1 MIILNGIEES
11 SMGMVINIGSL
22 TSSLYD
28 SKEQNPL
35 SSMLETEE
43 KLPVRSLRLVVLLSQ
58 SVSVVI
64 EDIGR
69 AEHLSKVDADEE
81 VDDDND
87 EEDDDDDEEEENEED
102 DDDKDD
108 EEDDEGDSVEGL
120 DVVGDN
126 DSWRWRV
133 TNVGGTINPL
143 LASEGYFDL
152 CRICLTAVYDELKIA
167 PGGRSR
173 DQVMLPKQ
181 G

>member
-1 MIILNGIEES
+1 
-11 SMGMVINIGSL
+11 MGMVINIGSL

-69 AEHLSKVDADEE
+69 AEHLSKVEE
-81 VDDDND
+81 VDDDNDND
-87 EEDDDDDEEEENEED
+87 EEDDDDDGD
-102 DDDKDD
+102 D
-108 EEDDEGDSVEGL
+108 DDEGDSVKGL
-120 DVVGDN
+120 HVVGDT

-143 LASEGYFDL
+143 LASEGYFAL
-152 CRICLTAVYDELKIA
+152 CRICLTAVYDELKIP

>member
-22 TSSLYD
+22 TSSLYN

-69 AEHLSKVDADEE
+69 AEHLSKVDADTE

-87 EEDDDDDEEEENEED
+87 EEDDDDDDEENEED
-102 DDDKDD
+102 DDDEKN

-120 DVVGDN
+120 HVVGDT

-143 LASEGYFDL
+143 LASEGYFAL
-152 CRICLTAVYDELKIA
+152 CRICLTAVYDELKIP

-173 DQVMLPKQ
+173 DQLMLPKQ

>member
-35 SSMLETEE
+35 SSMLETE
-43 KLPVRSLRLVVLLSQ
+43 RSLRLVVLLSQ

-87 EEDDDDDEEEENEED
+87 NDEEDDDDDEED
-102 DDDKDD
+102 DDDEDD
-108 EEDDEGDSVEGL
+108 DDEGDSIKGL
-120 DVVGDN
+120 HVVGDT

-143 LASEGYFDL
+143 LASEGYFAL
-152 CRICLTAVYDELKIA
+152 CRICLTAVYDELKIP

>member
-1 MIILNGIEES
+1 
-11 SMGMVINIGSL
+11 MGMVINIGSL

-87 EEDDDDDEEEENEED
+87 NDEEDDDEDDEED
-102 DDDKDD
+102 D
-108 EEDDEGDSVEGL
+108 DDEGDSVEGL
-120 DVVGDN
+120 HVVGDT

-143 LASEGYFDL
+143 LASEGYFAL
-152 CRICLTAVYDELKIA
+152 CRICLTAVYDELKIP

-173 DQVMLPKQ
+173 DQAMLPKQ

>member
-87 EEDDDDDEEEENEED
+87 NDEEDDDEDDEED
-102 DDDKDD
+102 D
-108 EEDDEGDSVEGL
+108 DDEGDSVEGL
-120 DVVGDN
+120 HVVGDT

-143 LASEGYFDL
+143 LASEGYFAL
-152 CRICLTAVYDELKIA
+152 CRICLTAVYDELKIP

-173 DQVMLPKQ
+173 DQAMLPKQ

>member
-1 MIILNGIEES
+1 
-11 SMGMVINIGSL
+11 MGMVINIGSL

-69 AEHLSKVDADEE
+69 AEHLSKVDADTE

-87 EEDDDDDEEEENEED
+87 EEDDDDDDEED
-102 DDDKDD
+102 DD
-108 EEDDEGDSVEGL
+108 EEDDPNS
-120 DVVGDN
+120 
-126 DSWRWRV
+126 
-133 TNVGGTINPL
+133 
-143 LASEGYFDL
+143 SEGKQIYIINSLRLLSFL
-152 CRICLTAVYDELKIA
+152 I
-167 PGGRSR
+167 
-173 DQVMLPKQ
+173 PK
-181 G
+181 

>member
-1 MIILNGIEES
+1 
-11 SMGMVINIGSL
+11 MGMVINIGSL

-87 EEDDDDDEEEENEED
+87 NDEEDDDE
-102 DDDKDD
+102 DD
-108 EEDDEGDSVEGL
+108 EEDEDDGDDGNEKEKRRRIGRKEDEE
-120 DVVGDN
+120 
-126 DSWRWRV
+126 
-133 TNVGGTINPL
+133 
-143 LASEGYFDL
+143 F
-152 CRICLTAVYDELKIA
+152 
-167 PGGRSR
+167 
-173 DQVMLPKQ
+173 
-181 G
+181 

>member
-1 MIILNGIEES
+1 
-11 SMGMVINIGSL
+11 MGMVINIGSL

-87 EEDDDDDEEEENEED
+87 NDEEDDDDDEED
-102 DDDKDD
+102 DDD
-108 EEDDEGDSVEGL
+108 EDDEGDSVEGL
-120 DVVGDN
+120 HVVGDT

-143 LASEGYFDL
+143 LASEGYFAL
-152 CRICLTAVYDELKIA
+152 CRICLTAVYDELKIP

>member
-1 MIILNGIEES
+1 
-11 SMGMVINIGSL
+11 MGMVINIGSL

-64 EDIGR
+64 EDIRR

-81 VDDDND
+81 VYDDNDNDND
-87 EEDDDDDEEEENEED
+87 EEDDDDDEED
-102 DDDKDD
+102 DDD
-108 EEDDEGDSVEGL
+108 EDDEGDSVEGL
-120 DVVGDN
+120 HVVGDT

-143 LASEGYFDL
+143 LASEGYFAL
-152 CRICLTAVYDELKIA
+152 CRICLTAVYDELKVP